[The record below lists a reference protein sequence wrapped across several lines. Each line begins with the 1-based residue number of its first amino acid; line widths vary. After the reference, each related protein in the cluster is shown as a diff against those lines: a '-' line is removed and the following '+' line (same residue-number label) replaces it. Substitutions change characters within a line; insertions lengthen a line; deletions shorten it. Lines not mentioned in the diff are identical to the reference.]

1 MKDKRLLSSLSFID
15 DKYVKEAEP
24 KMKASTI
31 SPFKT
36 FAKVACLLL
45 VVAIG
50 LYLFVPITTKA
61 PSLTAYESSEYFPL
75 IEKIADYRHKPSP
88 YKNNFQHLTAEVGDI
103 LDIFG
108 GFAKGDANWAPE
120 SDGATNGSLS
130 SSAPSN
136 GKYEETTDNQVS
148 GVVEADLMKR
158 TDKYIFRLSL
168 STLDV
173 YTIDGDNTARVARFT
188 LPGYEDEGSSRNYQR
203 EMYLSN
209 DGNTVTI
216 VSPYYNKDYESRIR
230 LTSIDVSDLDNIN
243 VKKAISIDGS
253 LNTTRMVDGKLLVIS
268 EFRVNNGD
276 IDYTKPET
284 FVPTITDGDKSE
296 CIKFEDIIYPEE
308 IGSVRYSVVALLE
321 ESTLE
326 LVRAQA
332 LLDYYNDV
340 YVSENSVYVTKEYTV
355 KKETENENEYVS
367 KDMSDIAVLSYAG
380 ETLEYLG
387 SLTVEGFV
395 KDQYSMDEFEGH
407 LRVVT
412 TTRAQTFTE
421 NKGSGLRVNS
431 ADIGVSSTTRGT
443 NASLYAFNLSTM
455 EKVGEVASFAP
466 AGEEAASVRFDG
478 DKAYVCTAVVVTFT
492 DPVYFFDLSDYDNI
506 TYTDTGTIDGFS
518 SSLIQLGDG
527 FLLGI
532 GEENWQYG
540 KIEVYEER
548 DGAVVSVD
556 KYLINGSYSRDYK
569 SYYIDRENDMFGLA
583 IQYIYDEETGRS
595 YNAYV
600 LLKFN
605 GYELVEVE
613 VIRMNF
619 DSADRVRAFIKDGYL
634 YVTDD
639 KQIVVECVFA
649 EE

>member
-1 MKDKRLLSSLSFID
+1 MKNKRLLSSLSFID

-24 KMKASTI
+24 KMTVSTI

-36 FAKVACLLL
+36 FVKVACLLL

-50 LYLFVPITTKA
+50 LYLFVPITNKA
-61 PSLTAYESSEYFPL
+61 PSLTAYESSEYFPI
-75 IEKIADYRHKPSP
+75 IEKISDYRYKPSP

-120 SDGATNGSLS
+120 SDGAVNGSLS
-130 SSAPSN
+130 SSQSN

-158 TDKYIFRLSL
+158 TDKYIFRLTL

-173 YTIDGDNTARVARFT
+173 YTIDGDNTARVTRFT

-203 EMYLSN
+203 EMYLSK

-216 VSPYYNKDYESRIR
+216 VSPYYSKNYESRIR
-230 LTSIDVSDLDNIN
+230 ITSIDVSDLENIN

-268 EFRVNNGD
+268 EFHAYNGD
-276 IDYTKPET
+276 IDYAKPET
-284 FVPTITDGDKSE
+284 FVPTITEGDVSE

-308 IGSVRYSVVALLE
+308 IGSTRYSVVALLE

-340 YVSENSVYVTKEYTV
+340 YVSENNVYVTKEYTV
-355 KKETENENEYVS
+355 KEETENENEYVS
-367 KDMSDIAVLSYAG
+367 MDMSDIAVLSYAG

-412 TTRAQTFTE
+412 TTRSQTYTE
-421 NKGSGLRVNS
+421 RQGNGLRVNT
-431 ADIGVSSTTRGT
+431 AEIAVSSSTRGT

-455 EKVGEVASFAP
+455 EKVGEVVSFAP

-478 DKAYVCTAVVVTFT
+478 DTAYVCTAVVVTFT
-492 DPVYFFDLSDYDNI
+492 DPVYFFDLSDYTNI

-532 GEENWQYG
+532 GEENGRYG

-619 DSADRVRAFIKDGYL
+619 HSADRVRAFIKDGYL